1 MTLNYFFDMTANART
16 CSAESGTASARNLGN
31 AKSLKTE
38 DRGAAVRVGRG
49 QPRSTARQK
58 EHARSLLWLGAA
70 WSVSGVHRLASFNS
84 ESQSFSIA
92 TFIVIVV
99 VIIFMVMLPMT
110 LAVHVARKERALLS
124 PSNNLHRQQLPLF
137 SCLATVAMLRL
148 IPYLL
153 LLLLALPG
161 GTLAQT
167 VPGCGSSA
175 FIYRNGVPANS
186 IDVMF
191 RDSQTGESVGWGYIA
206 MNLSALTLPEPIA
219 TDQTVPGTIN
229 IAVKLGAFVGSIQGS
244 VQTESMFQSNYPGGG
259 ASCSGDSN
267 SYISFPMDMPQNV
280 VFASTMDYNGLLT
293 GILTNPI
300 LGIPQC
306 QPIVLYLLAKFT
318 DKNNSSRSAYLA
330 TDWVSAGN
338 ASDPVA
344 SDVSLTP
351 YRMTSP
357 MGPFNVTATAATYCF
372 RISASATV
380 DSTSPCARMVIN
392 ELQIVI
398 DPSCVESFPNSFRVT
413 TVNSVTVSPVYSY
426 RTWREQTYGVMT
438 ITSLASTFPVTP
450 AGGLYVCLAMS
461 RNSRCG
467 TPAGLCYGNSCAYS
481 LLNADNSCCPAS
493 QVPY

>member
-1 MTLNYFFDMTANART
+1 M
-16 CSAESGTASARNLGN
+16 
-31 AKSLKTE
+31 
-38 DRGAAVRVGRG
+38 
-49 QPRSTARQK
+49 
-58 EHARSLLWLGAA
+58 
-70 WSVSGVHRLASFNS
+70 
-84 ESQSFSIA
+84 
-92 TFIVIVV
+92 
-99 VIIFMVMLPMT
+99 
-110 LAVHVARKERALLS
+110 
-124 PSNNLHRQQLPLF
+124 
-137 SCLATVAMLRL
+137 AMLRL

-153 LLLLALPG
+153 LLLLALPV
-161 GTLAQT
+161 GTFTQT
-167 VPGCGSSA
+167 VQGCGSRA
-175 FIYRNGVPANS
+175 FIYHNGVPANS

-191 RDSQTGESVGWGYIA
+191 RDSETGASVGWGYIA

-229 IAVKLGAFVGSIQGS
+229 FAVKLEAFVGSIS
-244 VQTESMFQSNYPGGG
+244 ADVLTESMFQYGYPGGG
-259 ASCSGDSN
+259 ADCSSDPDTNG
-267 SYISFPMDMPQNV
+267 YLSFPMDVPQNV
-280 VFASTMDYNGLLT
+280 VFASTLDYSRLITNLLVHPLLGL
-293 GILTNPI
+293 PK
-300 LGIPQC
+300 C
-306 QPIVLYLLAKFT
+306 QPIVLYMRAKFT

-338 ASDPVA
+338 ASDPPPPPRPLSPPPLPPSPSPPPPPSPSPPPPPRPPPPAPKAPKSPRAPKPPKAPKAPQPPPRPANNLLVNKFPFSSCSA

-357 MGPFNVTATAATYCF
+357 MGPFNVTATAVTYCF

-413 TVNSVTVSPVYSY
+413 TVNGVTVSPSY
-426 RTWREQTYGVMT
+426 TYKTWREQTYGVMT
-438 ITSLASTFPVTP
+438 ITSLASTFPITP

-467 TPAGLCYGNSCAYS
+467 TPAGLCYGNSCVYS